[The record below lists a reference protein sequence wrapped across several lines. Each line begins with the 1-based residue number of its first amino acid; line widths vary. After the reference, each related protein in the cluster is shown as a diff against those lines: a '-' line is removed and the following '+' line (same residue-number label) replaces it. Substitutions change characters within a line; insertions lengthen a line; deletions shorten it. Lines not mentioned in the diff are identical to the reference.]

1 MKTEIKIFYDGSCF
15 FCKNYIRFVKLKE
28 DFNVSLYNLREHLDI
43 ADNFFKRGI
52 NVDDGMIIEIKD
64 KIYFGV
70 QAMIFLSKYDENK
83 NIYNFLINKIF
94 KLNFFPNFFYSVFK
108 LIRIFVLKLMKI
120 KLILDIKKLPH

>member
-15 FCKNYIRFVKLKE
+15 FCKNYIHFVKLKE

-52 NVDDGMIIEIKD
+52 DVDDGMIIEIKD

-94 KLNFFPNFFYSVFK
+94 KLNFFQNFFYSVFK

-120 KLILDIKKLPH
+120 KLILDKK